1 MAQVKLGQP
10 VNRRL
15 GDLLVADGLIT
26 PEQGLAV
33 FEFAVYDSKIRKRQ
47 LYEQRLAGVK

>member
-26 PEQGLAV
+26 PDQLNKALAEQKG
-33 FEFAVYDSKIRKRQ
+33 ST
-47 LYEQRLAGVK
+47 